1 MQQSNEVNIETEYLT
16 YNGMNRAALILGMPM
31 LPLFFILIF
40 FFALV
45 MFSMSVL
52 GNKAWAILL
61 LALPCLWFL
70 REVTA
75 KDDQALRILGLEL
88 YWWFQRRNMKQ
99 HGNTFAIYATQY
111 GRERNDY
118 IRFITADEDKAAR
131 AAAIFAPCQMPRR

>member
-1 MQQSNEVNIETEYLT
+1 MQQFSEVNIETEYLT
-16 YNGMNRAALILGMPM
+16 YAGVNRSALILGVPM
-31 LPLFFILIF
+31 IPMVVILIF
-40 FFALV
+40 FFSAA
-45 MFSMSVL
+45 MFAMPL
-52 GNKAWAILL
+52 LQNKAWAIVL

-88 YWWFQRRNMKQ
+88 YWGFQRRNMKQ

-131 AAAIFAPCQMPRR
+131 AATLFAPCQMPRR

>member
-1 MQQSNEVNIETEYLT
+1 MQQFSEVNIETEYLT
-16 YNGMNRAALILGMPM
+16 YAGVNRSALILGVPM
-31 LPLFFILIF
+31 IPMVVILIF
-40 FFALV
+40 FFSAARFAMPL
-45 MFSMSVL
+45 L
-52 GNKAWAILL
+52 QNKTWAIVL

-131 AAAIFAPCQMPRR
+131 AATLFAPCQMPRR

>member
-1 MQQSNEVNIETEYLT
+1 MQQFSEVNIETEYLT
-16 YNGMNRAALILGMPM
+16 YAGVNRSALILGVPM
-31 LPLFFILIF
+31 IPMVVMLIF
-40 FFALV
+40 VFSAAMFAMPL
-45 MFSMSVL
+45 L
-52 GNKAWAILL
+52 QNKAWAIVL

-131 AAAIFAPCQMPRR
+131 AATLFAPCQMPRR

>member
-52 GNKAWAILL
+52 GNKA
-61 LALPCLWFL
+61 
-70 REVTA
+70 
-75 KDDQALRILGLEL
+75 
-88 YWWFQRRNMKQ
+88 
-99 HGNTFAIYATQY
+99 
-111 GRERNDY
+111 
-118 IRFITADEDKAAR
+118 
-131 AAAIFAPCQMPRR
+131 